1 MITIANQLF
10 EIKSKMEKFE
20 YLKIERNVN
29 RLFHELNQLGYEI
42 VDPIGRKYLDTDI
55 SIDAT
60 VNGEI
65 TARSKVVKVLKP
77 IIYKEEEGSSQLVQ
91 KGIVIVE

>member
-10 EIKSKMEKFE
+10 EMKSKMKKFE
-20 YLKIERNVN
+20 YFNIERNIN
-29 RLFHELNQLGYEI
+29 RLFHELSQEGYEI

-65 TARSKVVKVLKP
+65 TPDSKVVKVLKP
-77 IIYKEEEGSSQLVQ
+77 IIYKEENGSNQLVQ

>member
-1 MITIANQLF
+1 M
-10 EIKSKMEKFE
+10 KKFE
-20 YLKIERNVN
+20 YFNIERNIN
-29 RLFHELNQLGYEI
+29 RLFHELSQEGYEI

-65 TARSKVVKVLKP
+65 TPDSKVVKVLKP
-77 IIYKEEEGSSQLVQ
+77 IIYKEENGSNQLVQ